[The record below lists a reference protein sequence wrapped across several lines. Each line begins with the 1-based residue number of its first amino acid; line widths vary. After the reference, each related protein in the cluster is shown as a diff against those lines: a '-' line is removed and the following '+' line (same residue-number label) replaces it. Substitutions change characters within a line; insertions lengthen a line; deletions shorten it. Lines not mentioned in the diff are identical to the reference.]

1 MGRLESIPVSIIAT
15 DGAIGA
21 ALAEYTARGSAS
33 DSDSNAVISFLV
45 MP

>member
-1 MGRLESIPVSIIAT
+1 MIAT
-15 DGAIGA
+15 EGANGA
-21 ALAEYTARGSAS
+21 ALAVYAARGSAS